1 MVFSSFTRPGILGFS
16 GPRSQGSFC
25 ASGDMLGFCAGKVAG
40 LKIGEI
46 GISGICKTHWFP
58 PLYIYNY
65 IYMYIYIYIVHI
77 YILCIY
83 IYYVY
88 IYIYIYI
95 LCIYIMYICIYIYNV
110 YMYIYI
116 YIMYIYIYYV
126 YIYTLWKFRIAIWK
140 MNMIK
145 IFRYVYLSYKWAM
158 AYRRVPNQRARPA
171 SAVHPRQLHSQTPPV
186 RLGIG

>member
-65 IYMYIYIYIVHI
+65 IYVYIYIVHI

-83 IYYVY
+83 IMY
-88 IYIYIYI
+88 
-95 LCIYIMYICIYIYNV
+95 IYIMY
-110 YMYIYI
+110 MYI
-116 YIMYIYIYYV
+116 YIMYIYNVYIYYV
-126 YIYTLWKFRIAIWK
+126 YIYIMYIYTLWKFRIAIWK

>member
-1 MVFSSFTRPGILGFS
+1 
-16 GPRSQGSFC
+16 
-25 ASGDMLGFCAGKVAG
+25 
-40 LKIGEI
+40 
-46 GISGICKTHWFP
+46 
-58 PLYIYNY
+58 
-65 IYMYIYIYIVHI
+65 MYIYV

-88 IYIYIYI
+88 IYIYYVYIYYVYIYI
-95 LCIYIMYICIYIYNV
+95 LCI
-110 YMYIYI
+110 
-116 YIMYIYIYYV
+116 

>member
-1 MVFSSFTRPGILGFS
+1 
-16 GPRSQGSFC
+16 
-25 ASGDMLGFCAGKVAG
+25 
-40 LKIGEI
+40 
-46 GISGICKTHWFP
+46 
-58 PLYIYNY
+58 
-65 IYMYIYIYIVHI
+65 MYIY
-77 YILCIY
+77 IY

-88 IYIYIYI
+88 I
-95 LCIYIMYICIYIYNV
+95 
-110 YMYIYI
+110 
-116 YIMYIYIYYV
+116 YIYIYYV

-140 MNMIK
+140 INMIK